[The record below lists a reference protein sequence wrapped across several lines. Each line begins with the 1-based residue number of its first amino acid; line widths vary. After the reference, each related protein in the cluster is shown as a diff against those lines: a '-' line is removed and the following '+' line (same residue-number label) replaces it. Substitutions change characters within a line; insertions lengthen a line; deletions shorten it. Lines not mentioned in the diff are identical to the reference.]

1 MLDSPWAS
9 LAIGLICAALLLVL
23 WLGAAGA
30 DALGIVSL
38 IVRYAHILAA
48 AVWIGLIVFVNFIHL
63 AALRTTDEA
72 GRDLLNRL
80 LVPGVLAWLRH
91 AATATVVAGAV
102 LLATAGYIFPTLV
115 YGSGVY
121 VPPAREILLWT
132 GVVGALAMLMF
143 VHMYIAPSLMIIVGI
158 RPGDAEAKARA
169 RARVAR
175 LARVNLIIV
184 VPVLLAM
191 VAAAHLF

>member
-9 LAIGLICAALLLVL
+9 LAVGLICAAALLAL
-23 WLGAAGA
+23 WLFAAGA
-30 DALGIVSL
+30 DALGVVSL
-38 IVRYAHILAA
+38 IVRYAHVLAA

-63 AALRTTDEA
+63 AALRTADEA
-72 GRDLLNRL
+72 GRDLLNRM

-143 VHMYIAPSLMIIVGI
+143 VHMYIAPSLMVIVGI

-169 RARVAR
+169 RTRVVR

-184 VPVLLAM
+184 APVLLAM
-191 VAAAHLF
+191 LAAAHLF